1 MTLSLNR
8 IRYVQ
13 PIVIGLALLY
23 TTFKI
28 CYSVTIKN
36 ERKVS
41 MKRKMMTFG
50 AVFLVLVII
59 LAITLPS
66 ILKLIGFHPD
76 YERVKYD
83 LKGRRALIITT
94 SHNTLGDSGEATG
107 VYGSEM
113 TIPYYEFLDAG
124 MTVDIASI
132 EGGEI
137 PIEPISL
144 RYPLATSAD
153 KRYLKDE
160 EALKKTMNSLKIDNV
175 NFLEYDIIY
184 MAGGWGASY
193 DLGYSVVLGD
203 KITEANKA
211 GILMGSVCHGAL
223 GFLKARDI
231 DGTPLVEGRKIT
243 AVSDKQ
249 IKELGI
255 TATPMHP
262 ETELKKLGADYQNNE
277 AFRDFFAT
285 MVIVDGNLV
294 TGQNQNSSG
303 ETAQTL
309 LRLLDERED

>member
-1 MTLSLNR
+1 
-8 IRYVQ
+8 
-13 PIVIGLALLY
+13 
-23 TTFKI
+23 
-28 CYSVTIKN
+28 
-36 ERKVS
+36 
-41 MKRKMMTFG
+41 MKKK
-50 AVFLVLVII
+50 LVII
-59 LAITLPS
+59 GAIILILVMILVITLPT
-66 ILKLIGFHPD
+66 ILKLIGFHPN
-76 YERVKYD
+76 YERVEYNLQGK
-83 LKGRRALIITT
+83 RALVITT
-94 SHNTLGDSGEATG
+94 SHDTLGDSGKATG

-137 PIEPISL
+137 PFEPVSL

-153 KRYLKDE
+153 KRYLKDD
-160 EALKKTMNSLKIDNV
+160 EAQKKTMNSLKIDDV

-193 DLGYSVVLGD
+193 DLGYSEVLGER
-203 KITEANKA
+203 ITETNAK

-223 GFLKARDI
+223 GFLKALDI
-231 DGTPLVEGRKIT
+231 DGTPLVEGRQMT

-249 IKELGI
+249 VEELGI

-262 ETELKKLGADYQNNE
+262 ETELRKLGAVYQKNE

-285 MVIVDGNLV
+285 LVVVDGNFV

-309 LRLLDERED
+309 LKLLDGKDK

>member
-1 MTLSLNR
+1 
-8 IRYVQ
+8 
-13 PIVIGLALLY
+13 
-23 TTFKI
+23 
-28 CYSVTIKN
+28 
-36 ERKVS
+36 
-41 MKRKMMTFG
+41 MKKKMMTFG

-76 YERVKYD
+76 YERVEYD
-83 LKGRRALIITT
+83 LKGKRALVITT
-94 SHNTLGDSGEATG
+94 SHDTLGDSGKATG

-153 KRYLKDE
+153 KRYLKDD
-160 EALKKTMNSLKIDNV
+160 EALKKTMNSLEIDNV

-193 DLGYSVVLGD
+193 DLGYSEVLGD
-203 KITEANKA
+203 KITEANEA

-249 IKELGI
+249 IVELGI

-262 ETELKKLGADYQNNE
+262 ETELKKLGADYQKNE
-277 AFRDFFAT
+277 AFMDFFAT

-309 LRLLDERED
+309 LRLLDGRED